1 MKSEYDV
8 LVVGGG
14 PGGAMAA
21 KAVAQAGLS
30 VCIIEKRPAI
40 GTPVRCAEGVG
51 EELLADFID
60 PDPRW
65 IAAKIDGA
73 RIVSPDGGE
82 LNLTPDMAGNE
93 VGYVLDRKI
102 FDRELVWKAVEAG
115 ADVFV
120 KARATDAIIED
131 GIVRGAVV
139 EYMGTAREIRAK
151 VTIAADGVE
160 SKFARWCGM
169 DTAVPMAELETCA
182 QYVMTDID
190 IDPGLTVFYL
200 GNEIAPEGYVWVF
213 PKGERRAN
221 VGIGISGKKSGDGHR
236 ARDYLEKF
244 VSTHFPDGK
253 IIELIVGGVSV
264 CRPLACTV
272 ADGLMVIGDAARISD
287 PITGGGIY
295 NAMYT
300 GDLAGKVAVDCIGNG
315 DVSSEALAVYDRTWR
330 TSDMGKA
337 IERNYKI
344 KEFFIT
350 LSDEKLN
357 TLINSAKNIEM
368 EKFSTMTLVRELIQ
382 HNPKML
388 MELQALK
395 KSLG

>member
-1 MKSEYDV
+1 
-8 LVVGGG
+8 
-14 PGGAMAA
+14 
-21 KAVAQAGLS
+21 
-30 VCIIEKRPAI
+30 
-40 GTPVRCAEGVG
+40 
-51 EELLADFID
+51 
-60 PDPRW
+60 
-65 IAAKIDGA
+65 
-73 RIVSPDGGE
+73 
-82 LNLTPDMAGNE
+82 MAGNE

-102 FDRELVWKAVEAG
+102 FDRELVWKAAMAG

-120 KARATDAIIED
+120 KARATDAIVED
-131 GIVRGAVV
+131 GVVRGAVV
-139 EYMGTAREIRAK
+139 EDMGGRKEVRAK
-151 VTIAADGVE
+151 VTVAADGVE

-182 QYVMTDID
+182 QYLMTGID
-190 IDPGLTVFYL
+190 IDPSLTVFYL
-200 GNEIAPEGYVWVF
+200 GNEVAPEGYVWVF

-236 ARDYLEKF
+236 ARDYLDTF
-244 VSTHFPDGK
+244 VRRHFPEGK
-253 IIELIVGGVSV
+253 VIELIVGGVSV

-272 ADGLMVIGDAARISD
+272 ADGLIVIGDAARLSD

-300 GDLAGKVAVDCIGNG
+300 GDLAGKVAADCIRRG
-315 DVSSEALAVYDRTWR
+315 DVSREALMVYDRTWR
-330 TSDMGKA
+330 ESPMGKA

-350 LSDEKLN
+350 LDDEKLN

-368 EKFSTMTLVRELIQ
+368 DKFSTLTLVRDLIQ
-382 HNPKML
+382 HNPRML
-388 MELQALK
+388 IELQALK

>member
-8 LVVGGG
+8 LIVGGG

-21 KAVAQAGLS
+21 KAAAEAGLS
-30 VCIIEKRPAI
+30 ACIIEKRPAI

-51 EELLADFID
+51 EELLAEFID

-65 IAAKIDGA
+65 IAAKIDSA
-73 RIVSPDGGE
+73 RIVGPDGGE
-82 LNLTPDMAGNE
+82 LNLSPEMAGNE

-102 FDRELVWKAVEAG
+102 FDRELVWKAAMAG

-120 KARATDAIIED
+120 KARATDAIVED
-131 GIVRGAVV
+131 GVVRGAVV
-139 EYMGTAREIRAK
+139 EDMGGRKEVRAK
-151 VTIAADGVE
+151 VTVAADGVE

-182 QYVMTDID
+182 QYLMTGID
-190 IDPGLTVFYL
+190 IDPSLTVFYL
-200 GNEIAPEGYVWVF
+200 GNEVAPEGYVWVF

-236 ARDYLEKF
+236 ARDYLDTF
-244 VSTHFPDGK
+244 VRRHFPDGK
-253 IIELIVGGVSV
+253 VIELIVGGVSV

-272 ADGLMVIGDAARISD
+272 ADGLIVIGDAARLSD

-300 GDLAGKVAVDCIGNG
+300 GKLAGKVAADCIRGG
-315 DVSSEALAVYDRTWR
+315 DVSREALMVYDRTWR
-330 TSDMGKA
+330 ESPMGKA

-350 LSDEKLN
+350 LDDEKLN

-368 EKFSTMTLVRELIQ
+368 DKFSTLTLVRELIQ

-388 MELQALK
+388 LELQALK

>member
-8 LVVGGG
+8 LIVGGG

-21 KAVAQAGLS
+21 KAAAEAGLS
-30 VCIIEKRPAI
+30 ACIIEKRPAI

-51 EELLADFID
+51 EELLAEFID

-65 IAAKIDGA
+65 IAAKIDSA
-73 RIVSPDGGE
+73 RIVGPDGGE
-82 LNLTPDMAGNE
+82 LNLSPEMAGNE

-102 FDRELVWKAVEAG
+102 FDRELVWKAAMAG

-120 KARATDAIIED
+120 KARATDAIVED
-131 GIVRGAVV
+131 GVVRGAVV
-139 EYMGTAREIRAK
+139 EDMGGRKEVRAK
-151 VTIAADGVE
+151 VTVAADGVE

-182 QYVMTDID
+182 QYLMTGID
-190 IDPGLTVFYL
+190 IDPSLTVFYL
-200 GNEIAPEGYVWVF
+200 GNEVAPEGYVWVF

-236 ARDYLEKF
+236 ARDYLDTF
-244 VSTHFPDGK
+244 VRRHFPDGK
-253 IIELIVGGVSV
+253 VIELIVGGVSV

-272 ADGLMVIGDAARISD
+272 ADGLIVIGDAARLSD

-300 GDLAGKVAVDCIGNG
+300 GDLAGKVAADCIRRG
-315 DVSSEALAVYDRTWR
+315 DVSREALMVYDRTWR
-330 TSDMGKA
+330 ESPMGKA

-350 LSDEKLN
+350 LDDEKLN

-368 EKFSTMTLVRELIQ
+368 DKFSTLTLVRDLIQ
-382 HNPKML
+382 HNPRML
-388 MELQALK
+388 IELQALK

>member
-14 PGGAMAA
+14 PGGATAA
-21 KAVAQAGLS
+21 KAAVEAGLS
-30 VCIIEKRPAI
+30 ACIIEKRPAI

-51 EELLADFID
+51 EELLAEFID

-73 RIVSPDGGE
+73 RIIAPDGGE
-82 LNLTPDMAGNE
+82 LNLSPEMAGNE

-102 FDRELVWKAVEAG
+102 FDRELVWQAAVAG

-120 KARATDAIIED
+120 KARATDAIVED
-131 GIVRGAVV
+131 GVVRGAVV
-139 EYMGTAREIRAK
+139 EYMGGRKEVRAK
-151 VTIAADGVE
+151 VTVAADGVE

-182 QYVMTDID
+182 QYLMTGID
-190 IDPGLTVFYL
+190 IDPSLTVFYL
-200 GNEIAPEGYVWVF
+200 GNEVAPEGYVWVF

-221 VGIGISGKKSGDGHR
+221 VGIGISGKKSGKGHR
-236 ARDYLEKF
+236 ARDYLETF
-244 VSTHFPDGK
+244 VRRHFPDGK
-253 IIELIVGGVSV
+253 VIELIVGGVSV

-272 ADGLMVIGDAARISD
+272 ADGLIVIGDAARLSD

-300 GDLAGKVAVDCIGNG
+300 GNLAGKVAADCIRGG
-315 DVSSEALAVYDRTWR
+315 DVSREALMVYDRTWR
-330 TSDMGKA
+330 ESPMGKA

-350 LSDEKLN
+350 LDDEKLN

-368 EKFSTMTLVRELIQ
+368 DKFSTLTLVRELIQ
-382 HNPKML
+382 HNPRML
-388 MELQALK
+388 LELQALK

>member
-21 KAVAQAGLS
+21 KAVAEAGLS
-30 VCIIEKRPAI
+30 VCLIEKRPAI

-51 EELLADFID
+51 EELLAEFID

-73 RIVSPDGGE
+73 RIVAPDGGE

-102 FDRELVWKAVEAG
+102 FDRDLVWKAAGAG

-120 KARATDAIIED
+120 KARATDAIVED
-131 GIVRGAVV
+131 GFVKGAVV
-139 EYMGTAREIRAK
+139 EYPGGRKEVRAK

-169 DTAVPMAELETCA
+169 NTTVPLAELETCA
-182 QYVMTDID
+182 QYLMTDID
-190 IDPGLTVFYL
+190 IDPATTVFYL
-200 GNEIAPEGYVWVF
+200 GNEVAPEGYVWVF

-236 ARDYLEKF
+236 ARDYLDRF
-244 VSTHFPDGK
+244 VRQHFPDGK
-253 IIELIVGGVSV
+253 TVELIVGGVSV
-264 CRPLACTV
+264 CKPLDCTV
-272 ADGLMVIGDAARISD
+272 ADGLMIIGDAARLSD

-300 GDLAGKVAVDCIGNG
+300 GDLAGKIATDCIKKD
-315 DVSSEALAVYDRTWR
+315 DVGREALMTYDRTWR
-330 TSDMGKA
+330 ASSMGKA

-350 LSDEKLN
+350 LDDEKLN
-357 TLINSAKNIEM
+357 SLVNSAKNIEM
-368 EKFSTMTLVRELIQ
+368 DKFSTLTLVRELIH
-382 HNPKML
+382 HNPKIL
-388 MELQALK
+388 MELKALK

>member
-21 KAVAQAGLS
+21 KAAVEAGLS
-30 VCIIEKRPAI
+30 ACIIEKRPAI

-51 EELLADFID
+51 EELLTEFID

-73 RIVSPDGGE
+73 RIIAPDGGE
-82 LNLTPDMAGNE
+82 LNLAPDMAGNE

-102 FDRELVWKAVEAG
+102 FDRELVWKAAEAG

-120 KARATDAIIED
+120 KARAVDAIVED
-131 GIVRGAVV
+131 GLVRGAIV
-139 EYMGTAREIRAK
+139 EYMGSRKEVRAM

-160 SKFARWCGM
+160 SKFARWCGI
-169 DTAVPMAELETCA
+169 DTAIPLAELETCA
-182 QYVMTDID
+182 QYLMTDID

-200 GNEIAPEGYVWVF
+200 GNEVAPEGYVWVF

-221 VGIGISGKKSGDGHR
+221 VGIGISGKKSGNGHR
-236 ARDYLEKF
+236 ARDYLDTF
-244 VSTHFPDGK
+244 VRRHFPEGK

-264 CRPLACTV
+264 CRPLPCTV
-272 ADGLMVIGDAARISD
+272 ANGLIMVGDAARLSD

-300 GDLAGKVAVDCIGNG
+300 GNLAGKVAADCIGKG
-315 DVSSEALAVYDRTWR
+315 DVNREALAVYDRTWR
-330 TSDMGKA
+330 ESTMGKA

-344 KEFFIT
+344 KEYFIT
-350 LSDEKLN
+350 LDDEKLN
-357 TLINSAKNIEM
+357 MLINSAKKIKM
-368 EKFSTMTLVRELIQ
+368 DKFSTLTLVRELIQ

-388 MELQALK
+388 VELQALK